1 MKKLLLISLM
11 AIFLSSCL
19 TVGRIQRNCDEF
31 AKVCLS
37 TTTVYRDTTI
47 YHKDTVRI
55 QLPSDTVTIDRVLTV
70 NGTLVSLEPVSVT
83 KGFITAKA
91 WVLNNRLTVD
101 AWLNKTYVETVRTD
115 TITITKIVKETANV
129 VTLPAE
135 KYIPKFFKYSGW
147 FVILLLVG
155 SALWVVNKFT
165 SGGIITSAGNALT
178 KIKGLF

>member
-1 MKKLLLISLM
+1 M

-47 YHKDTVRI
+47 YRKDTVRI
-55 QLPSDTVTIDRVLTV
+55 QLPSDTVTIDRLIT
-70 NGTLVSLEPVSVT
+70 NSDTLMSLAPVSVS
-83 KGFITAKA
+83 KGLITATA
-91 WVLNNRLTVD
+91 WIKDYRLHVD
-101 AWLNKTYVETVRTD
+101 AWLNKKYVETVRVD
-115 TITITKIVKETANV
+115 TITITKVVKETANV

-155 SALWVVNKFT
+155 GALWLANKFT
-165 SGGIITSAGNALT
+165 AGSILAR
-178 KIKGLF
+178 IKGLF